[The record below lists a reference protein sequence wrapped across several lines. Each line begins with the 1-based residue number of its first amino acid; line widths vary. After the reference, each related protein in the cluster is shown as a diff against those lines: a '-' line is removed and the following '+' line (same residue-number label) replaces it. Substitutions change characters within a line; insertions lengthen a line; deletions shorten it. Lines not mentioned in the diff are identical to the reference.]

1 RRRRR
6 RGRARTA
13 CGRLVRRVAPAAPG
27 RPPGDPLSR
36 DAGPFSG
43 LRTRGL
49 RASPRPGRAAHRR
62 NRQGQAARRA
72 VAFRQT
78 VACARRFRAG
88 KDRAPRRTRAGVR
101 GAGGQGGNLRRRS
114 RYPRR
119 AAELKHSAMHANAPI
134 AVTMGEP
141 AGIGPDLC
149 VRLAERRWAAR
160 LIGIGD
166 IELLRD
172 RARRLR
178 AGVRIVPYIR
188 GRDAAPGTFEV
199 AHFPLAVAAVPG
211 RLDPGNAKA
220 VLATLDAALTGCLAG
235 EFSAMVTAPVQKS
248 VINDAGIA
256 FSGHTEFLAER
267 TGATVVMML
276 VGATATGPLR
286 VALTTTHLP
295 LSAVPAAITEGLVT
309 RTVRIVADELSAK
322 FRIAKPRIAVCG
334 LNPHAG
340 EDGYLGREE
349 IEIIAPALAA
359 LREQGIAVAG
369 PLPADTVFVPAKA
382 SEFDCV
388 IAVYHDQ

>member
-1 RRRRR
+1 
-6 RGRARTA
+6 
-13 CGRLVRRVAPAAPG
+13 
-27 RPPGDPLSR
+27 
-36 DAGPFSG
+36 
-43 LRTRGL
+43 
-49 RASPRPGRAAHRR
+49 
-62 NRQGQAARRA
+62 
-72 VAFRQT
+72 
-78 VACARRFRAG
+78 
-88 KDRAPRRTRAGVR
+88 
-101 GAGGQGGNLRRRS
+101 
-114 RYPRR
+114 
-119 AAELKHSAMHANAPI
+119 MNAPI
-134 AVTMGEP
+134 AVTLGEP

-199 AHFPLAVAAVPG
+199 AHFPLAVPAVPG

-220 VLATLDAALTGCLAG
+220 VLATLDAALTGCLNG

-248 VINDAGIA
+248 VINDAGFA

-286 VALTTTHLP
+286 VALATTHVP
-295 LSAVPAAITEGLVT
+295 LSAVASAITEALLT

-340 EDGYLGREE
+340 EGGYLGREE
-349 IEIIAPALAA
+349 IEIIAPALAV

-388 IAVYHDQ
+388 IAMYHDQGLPVLKHASFGHGVNVTLGLPIVRTSVDHGTALDLAADGAGARSADPGSLFAAVELAIELSKSRR

>member
-1 RRRRR
+1 M
-6 RGRARTA
+6 
-13 CGRLVRRVAPAAPG
+13 
-27 RPPGDPLSR
+27 
-36 DAGPFSG
+36 
-43 LRTRGL
+43 
-49 RASPRPGRAAHRR
+49 
-62 NRQGQAARRA
+62 N
-72 VAFRQT
+72 
-78 VACARRFRAG
+78 
-88 KDRAPRRTRAGVR
+88 
-101 GAGGQGGNLRRRS
+101 
-114 RYPRR
+114 
-119 AAELKHSAMHANAPI
+119 ANAPI

-160 LIGIGD
+160 LIGVGD

-188 GRDAAPGTFEV
+188 GRDAVPGTFEV
-199 AHFPLAVAAVPG
+199 AHFPLAVPVVPG
-211 RLDPGNAKA
+211 RLDPTNAKA

-276 VGATATGPLR
+276 VGATAIGPLR
-286 VALTTTHLP
+286 VALTTTHMP
-295 LSAVPAAITEGLVT
+295 LSAVPAAITEALVT
-309 RTVRIVADELSAK
+309 RTVRVVADELAAK

-340 EDGYLGREE
+340 EGGYLGREE
-349 IEIIAPALAA
+349 LEIIAPALAA

-388 IAVYHDQ
+388 IAMYHDQGLPVLKHASFGHGVNVTLGLPFVRTSVDHGTALDLAADGAGARSADPGSLFAAVALAIELTQIAPMIRP

>member
-1 RRRRR
+1 M
-6 RGRARTA
+6 
-13 CGRLVRRVAPAAPG
+13 
-27 RPPGDPLSR
+27 
-36 DAGPFSG
+36 
-43 LRTRGL
+43 
-49 RASPRPGRAAHRR
+49 
-62 NRQGQAARRA
+62 N
-72 VAFRQT
+72 
-78 VACARRFRAG
+78 
-88 KDRAPRRTRAGVR
+88 
-101 GAGGQGGNLRRRS
+101 
-114 RYPRR
+114 
-119 AAELKHSAMHANAPI
+119 ANAPI

-188 GRDAAPGTFEV
+188 GRDTTPGTFEV
-199 AHFPLAVAAVPG
+199 AHFPLAVPAVPG

-248 VINDAGIA
+248 VINDAGMA

-295 LSAVPAAITEGLVT
+295 LSAVPAAITEALVT

-349 IEIIAPALAA
+349 IEIISPALVA

-388 IAVYHDQ
+388 IAMYHDQGLPVLKHASFGHGVNVTLGLPILRTSVDHGTALDLAADGAGARSADPGSLFAAVALAIELGKIAPTIRP